1 MENTGAYMT
10 ETVFIKSYRDDGSRP
25 VNYEQMCASGDA
37 EMGQFIRQLPP
48 MFAADSDLCALLT
61 DGNCL
66 AQSQRGS
73 LRIYLDAKKRN
84 VIMHITSNL
93 YLLFGDSLR
102 CFLRVSAM
110 ADCVIMRPKQN
121 EAWEMYI
128 SVRKDLA

>member
-73 LRIYLDAKKRN
+73 LRVYLDAEKRN
-84 VIMHITSNL
+84 AIMHITSNL
-93 YLLFGDSLR
+93 YLMFGDSLR

-121 EAWEMYI
+121 EAREMYI
-128 SVRKDLA
+128 SVRKDLV

>member
-1 MENTGAYMT
+1 MENIGAYMT
-10 ETVFIKSYRDDGSRP
+10 ETVFIKSYRDDDSFP

-37 EMGQFIRQLPP
+37 EMGHFIRQLSP

-121 EAWEMYI
+121 EAREMYI

>member
-10 ETVFIKSYRDDGSRP
+10 ETVFIKSYRDDGSFP

-37 EMGQFIRQLPP
+37 EIGQFIRQLPP
-48 MFAADSDLCALLT
+48 MFAASDLCALLT

-73 LRIYLDAKKRN
+73 LRIYLDAEKRN

-93 YLLFGDSLR
+93 YLMFGDSLR

-121 EAWEMYI
+121 EAREMYI